1 MFKELEKYKNNDHF
15 FFDNTESLSK
25 VCNAPKTKSGIYTVL
40 ELKDGRINLVYIG
53 SSGKMQNNGKIK
65 HRKDGL
71 FDRIVNGKQFG
82 KPRRTS
88 WAEKL
93 VIEKIDA
100 LDIYWYD
107 TFSKGDIPA
116 TIEGKII
123 QKVFEDYECLP
134 KWNKEF

>member
-1 MFKELEKYKNNDHF
+1 
-15 FFDNTESLSK
+15 
-25 VCNAPKTKSGIYTVL
+25 
-40 ELKDGRINLVYIG
+40 
-53 SSGKMQNNGKIK
+53 
-65 HRKDGL
+65 
-71 FDRIVNGKQFG
+71 VNGKQFG

-93 VIEKIDA
+93 VNQNIDA